1 MQGVDKG
8 FLLYNGAQQM
18 FGHDELVPVR
28 LGLSLCGSE
37 CLVYEYRIFISI
49 LFLSSYSSSSGVTVS
64 RRGKPSLRAM
74 RVAFCTLEW
83 AMSYE

>member
-37 CLVYEYRIFISI
+37 CLVYEYRIFYIHIVSFF
-49 LFLSSYSSSSGVTVS
+49 LFFGQRRVCRGSGLGVLL
-64 RRGKPSLRAM
+64 G
-74 RVAFCTLEW
+74 VATTETDALQGFQ
-83 AMSYE
+83 

>member
-37 CLVYEYRIFISI
+37 CLVYEYRIFYIHIVSFF
-49 LFLSSYSSSSGVTVS
+49 LFFFLRGDGEPEGETFIACHAGGFLYFGVGDV
-64 RRGKPSLRAM
+64 
-74 RVAFCTLEW
+74 V
-83 AMSYE
+83 